1 MEMIFSSNHA
11 LVSVNLSYICKQH
24 DFNGLYPKETYA
36 LKDYGK
42 ERKVGK
48 LKSFERFF
56 VRF

>member
-1 MEMIFSSNHA
+1 MIFSSNHA